1 MEKAITGLGIV
12 VGIIIGAGGMFMY
25 LYEPMPEIGQ
35 QNAQGC
41 LVDGFTRHAD
51 GTFRNNW
58 VCFDP
63 NE

>member
-1 MEKAITGLGIV
+1 MQIANTVLGIV

-41 LVDGFTRHAD
+41 VVDGYIKHAD
-51 GTFRNNW
+51 GTVTNNW
-58 VCFDP
+58 VCFEP
-63 NE
+63 NI